1 MNIEELRDSVNIAE
15 HLEDEQL
22 SKIGS
27 QVVAMYEYDLLS
39 LRDWRDVL
47 DKAMDIAKQTLEQK
61 NDPWE
66 NASNIKYPLIT
77 RAGIDFASRTYPEFI
92 QNSRVVKASVVGD
105 DPEGAKA
112 ERAFRVSTH
121 MSWQLLKQS
130 SSWEDSTDRLL
141 HILPLVGTVFRKTYF
156 DSILRQPVSEFCP
169 PESVIVNYKTSSLE
183 EARRISHVLNIDSNR
198 VLERMRNGTYL
209 DLSLDELRTGDGY
222 EAEDDDATLNLIE
235 QHCFLDL
242 DDDDYK
248 EPYIVVVHKATRKVL
263 RIVARFEKIHRNSSK
278 QIVRIEPQQYFTDYH
293 FIRSPDGG
301 FYSLGLGSLL
311 LPMNAAIN
319 TLFNQLIDSGT
330 LNNRQG
336 GFLGRGLRLKN
347 GEFKSQMGTWHV
359 LDAAAGT
366 NLQQNIVP
374 FPTKEPSNVLFQ
386 LLGMLIE
393 GGKDLIAATDLM
405 SGKGQTQNVSPSTV
419 LAMIQQGMKIFQGI
433 SKRLYN
439 SFTKEFKKIYK
450 LNKDNITQKD
460 YQAALDNPNADVKQD
475 YSSEDY
481 DICPVADP
489 AMTSDAERIIKA
501 EAIRNTPGVDPYQAS
516 KFYLESLQI
525 DEAKIKIL
533 LPEPNP
539 DAPPPAEVQKD
550 LAQAGLF
557 QAQAQE
563 LLIRAQVEGASIQF
577 DSKRLEL
584 ETQEVINKA
593 NTAAV
598 LAHQAA
604 SNATANAEKIALA
617 KAKAEHKAQM
627 DEVKLVT
634 QVAKDDTTA
643 KLTELDLVQSHILKN
658 KELNIK
664 AKEAEK
670 PANDTSD

>member
-15 HLEDEQL
+15 QLEDDQL
-22 SKIGS
+22 NKIGS
-27 QVVAMYEYDLLS
+27 QVVAMYELDYLS
-39 LRDWRDVL
+39 LADWRDVL
-47 DKAMDIAKQTLEQK
+47 DKAMDIAKQTLDQK
-61 NDPWE
+61 NEPWE

-92 QNSRVVKASVVGD
+92 QNSRVVKASIIGD
-105 DPEGAKA
+105 DPDGAKA

-130 SSWEDSTDRLL
+130 ASWEDSTDRLL

-156 DSILRQPVSEFCP
+156 DPILKQPVSEFCP
-169 PESVIVNYKTSSLE
+169 PESVVVNYKTTSLE
-183 EARRISHVLNIDSNR
+183 EARRITHVLKVDSNR

-209 DLSLDELRTGDGY
+209 DMSLDELRTGDGY
-222 EAEDDDATLNLIE
+222 EAEDDDATLDLLE

-242 DDDDYK
+242 DEDDYK
-248 EPYIVVVHKATRKVL
+248 EPYIVVVHRATRKVL
-263 RIVARFEKIHRNSSK
+263 RIVARFDSIHRNSKK
-278 QIVRIEPQQYFTDYH
+278 QITCITPQQYFTDYH

-347 GEFKSQMGTWHV
+347 GEFRSQMGTWHV

-374 FPTKEPSNVLFQ
+374 FPTKEPSAVLFQ

-393 GGKDLIAATDLM
+393 GGKDLIAANDLM

-450 LNKDNITQKD
+450 LNRDNISQKD
-460 YQAALDNPNADVKQD
+460 YQNALDDPNADVKAD

-481 DICPVADP
+481 DICPIADP

-501 EAIRNTPGVDPYQAS
+501 EAVRNTPGVDPYQAS

-525 DEAKIKIL
+525 DQAKIKVL
-533 LPEPNP
+533 LPQPDPN
-539 DAPPPAEVQKD
+539 APPPAEVQKD
-550 LAQAGLF
+550 LAQAALF

-563 LLIRAQVEGASIQF
+563 LVGRSQVAVASVQL
-577 DSKRLEL
+577 DAKRLEIDAQDSN
-584 ETQEVINKA
+584 TKA
-593 NTAAV
+593 QVAA
-598 LAHQAA
+598 
-604 SNATANAEKIALA
+604 ATAYSSANAAAINQAKVDLA
-617 KAKAEHKAQM
+617 RAKAEHKAQL
-627 DEVKLVT
+627 DELKLIG
-634 QVAKDDTTA
+634 QSSKDDTAA
-643 KLTELDLVQSHILKN
+643 KLAELDLVQTSILKN
-658 KELNIK
+658 KELDIK

-670 PANDTSD
+670 PADDSTD